1 MKKGLKKI
9 FNGLWKFSKFC
20 IKWVVIVAVI
30 GTIINS
36 VGGLLSK
43 RAEKKQEA
51 AKNNTTVTSVD
62 NTNKDKIQQNKVEE
76 SKKETQVV
84 ITENKDEKLSDKQ
97 QELAKKQELEK
108 SYSYVSGPIVRNG
121 KKYWKVRTQGVPSA
135 GWVDYETNIEVIK
148 PGTYDYIGN
157 EIEIAGISYVQV
169 SIPYDDGCA
178 YGLLNL
184 NNFIEVIPCGFYRD
198 VDILENKVE
207 CLQQDRETT
216 DVYQPDENSKVL
228 TKKQS
233 YKVQ

>member
-43 RAEKKQEA
+43 RAEKKQDA

-62 NTNKDKIQQNKVEE
+62 NTNDKKLKENVIEE
-76 SKKETQVV
+76 PKKETQVV
-84 ITENKDEKLSDKQ
+84 ITENKDENLSSKQ

-108 SYSYVSGPIVRNG
+108 NYSYVSGPIVRNS
-121 KKYWKVRTQGVPSA
+121 KKYWKVRTQGISNY
-135 GWVDYETNIEVIK
+135 GLVDYDTNIEVIK

-157 EIEIAGISYVQV
+157 EIEIAGVSYVQV
-169 SIPYDDGCA
+169 SVPYDDGCA

-184 NNFIEVIPCGFYRD
+184 NDFTEVIPCGFYRN
-198 VDILENKVE
+198 VDILENEVE
-207 CLQQDRETT
+207 CLQKDRETL
-216 DVYQPDENSKVL
+216 DVYQPDEHTKVL
-228 TKKQS
+228 TKK
-233 YKVQ
+233 